1 MLDEVSRE
9 GVDGWK
15 DWMNDAALTVDAFC
29 PQASALAA
37 LAASDGLTADEEAE
51 LVVMMLVSRF
61 VRRKE
66 RPVQSTTGVWSC
78 GWNELVHGA
87 CFVLKGG
94 SFQDVLKGVVERLL
108 EKAAD
113 RRFSPLLE
121 SCLLYCQQFPAWDSY
136 PVADELFPFMLT
148 LVAVDYE

>member
-15 DWMNDAALTVDAFC
+15 DWMHDASLTVDGFC
-29 PQASALAA
+29 PQASALV
-37 LAASDGLTADEEAE
+37 ASDGLTADEEAE
-51 LVVMMLVSRF
+51 LVMMMLVNRF
-61 VRRKE
+61 VRRRE
-66 RPVQSTTGVWSC
+66 RPVQSTAGVWSC

-121 SCLLYCQQFPAWDSY
+121 SSLLYCQQFPVWDSY
-136 PVADELFPFMLT
+136 PVVDELFPFVLT
-148 LVAVDYE
+148 WVVVDYE